1 MPLTEESEDKFQ
13 VIAGTS
19 LLEFR
24 ANNVDSEPFYHFAF
38 DIPSNK
44 FRDAK
49 TWVESKVKLNSE
61 DGEDVANFSHIP
73 AHSLYFNDPAG
84 NVVEFISRHS
94 TAEKS
99 EELFSQKSIL
109 SISEMSLTVEDAIK
123 TAKKLL
129 DLGIKERD
137 GDPISDSSLNFMGK
151 SASGPFLLL
160 TQLGRRWIFSN
171 KISAIHPIEIVLD
184 TNDRIV
190 VTDDYEVVISPST
203 S

>member
-1 MPLTEESEDKFQ
+1 MEVKKAILKTSDINSMKTFYTEILGMPLTEESEDKFQ

-19 LLEFR
+19 LLEFK

-61 DGEDVANFSHIP
+61 DGEDEVNFSHIP

-99 EELFSQKSIL
+99 EEPFSQKSIL

-123 TAKKLL
+123 TGK
-129 DLGIKERD
+129 
-137 GDPISDSSLNFMGK
+137 NF
-151 SASGPFLLL
+151 
-160 TQLGRRWIFSN
+160 
-171 KISAIHPIEIVLD
+171 
-184 TNDRIV
+184 
-190 VTDDYEVVISPST
+190 
-203 S
+203 